1 MTSGEQGVRPP
12 AGPGAYAGAS
22 PDGPAATDAAAGAGA
37 TPRTDP
43 RTARTRARLRESLL
57 AECADRPLAEVS
69 VSAVVRRAGVGRATF
84 YLHYEDLTA
93 LAVDACADVVHAAVD
108 ALHAWQTA
116 PSTAA
121 PPPPPARPPAAL
133 AAFLGGAADR
143 APLYRTLLL
152 PGGGGPLGER
162 LYRELRERSR
172 AERTAVGAPRPEL
185 VASAVAATFTAVL
198 ADWLHGDLPAD
209 LADPAGLADR
219 IWLLLVALH
228 RAG

>member
-1 MTSGEQGVRPP
+1 MT
-12 AGPGAYAGAS
+12 A
-22 PDGPAATDAAAGAGA
+22 
-37 TPRTDP
+37 RTDP
-43 RTARTRARLRESLL
+43 RTARTKERLRESLL
-57 AECADRPLAEVS
+57 AECADRPLGEVS

-108 ALHAWQTA
+108 ALHAWQTD
-116 PSTAA
+116 PSAL
-121 PPPPPARPPAAL
+121 PPTRPPAAL

-143 APLYRTLLL
+143 AALYRTLLL

-172 AERTAVGAPRPEL
+172 AERAAVGAPRPEL

-198 ADWLHGDLPAD
+198 ADWLHGDLPGG
-209 LADPAGLADR
+209 LADPAELADR
-219 IWLLLVALH
+219 IWPLLIALH

>member
-1 MTSGEQGVRPP
+1 MTSGEPGAQPP
-12 AGPGAYAGAS
+12 GGPGQ
-22 PDGPAATDAAAGAGA
+22 DA

-108 ALHAWQTA
+108 ALHAWQTD
-116 PSTAA
+116 PSA
-121 PPPPPARPPAAL
+121 PPPARPPAAL
-133 AAFLGGAADR
+133 AAFLGDAADR

-172 AERTAVGAPRPEL
+172 AERAAVGAPRPEL

>member
-1 MTSGEQGVRPP
+1 MTSGEQHARPT
-12 AGPGAYAGAS
+12 AGAAS
-22 PDGPAATDAAAGAGA
+22 PGDA
-37 TPRTDP
+37 RTDP
-43 RTARTRARLRESLL
+43 RTARTKARLRASLL

-108 ALHAWQTA
+108 ALHAWQTD
-116 PSTAA
+116 PSAL
-121 PPPPPARPPAAL
+121 PPARPPAAL
-133 AAFLGGAADR
+133 ATFLGGAAGR

-162 LYRELRERSR
+162 LHRELRARSL
-172 AERTAVGAPRPEL
+172 AERAAVGAPRPEL

-198 ADWLHGDLPAD
+198 ADWLHGGLPAD
-209 LADPAGLADR
+209 LADPAELADR
-219 IWLLLVALH
+219 IWLLLIALH

>member
-1 MTSGEQGVRPP
+1 MTSGEQGTRPP
-12 AGPGAYAGAS
+12 AGPGA
-22 PDGPAATDAAAGAGA
+22 DA

-43 RTARTRARLRESLL
+43 RTARTKARLRESLL
-57 AECADRPLAEVS
+57 AACADRALSEVS

-116 PSTAA
+116 PSTPTA
-121 PPPPPARPPAAL
+121 PTTPTPPPPARPPAAL
-133 AAFLGGAADR
+133 AAFLGDAADR

-172 AERTAVGAPRPEL
+172 AERATVGAPRPEL

-198 ADWLHGDLPAD
+198 ADWLHGGLPAG
-209 LADPAGLADR
+209 LADPAELADR

>member
-1 MTSGEQGVRPP
+1 MTSR
-12 AGPGAYAGAS
+12 
-22 PDGPAATDAAAGAGA
+22 TD
-37 TPRTDP
+37 PRTDP
-43 RTARTRARLRESLL
+43 RTTRTKARLREGLL

-108 ALHAWQTA
+108 ALHAWQTD
-116 PSTAA
+116 PSAA
-121 PPPPPARPPAAL
+121 PPARPPGAL
-133 AAFLGGAADR
+133 AAFLGDAAGR

-172 AERTAVGAPRPEL
+172 AERAAVGAPRPEL

-198 ADWLHGDLPAD
+198 ADWLHGALPAD
-209 LADPAGLADR
+209 LADPDRLADR